1 MESYQDRFDGH
12 GFDGHDAQR
21 YFASH
26 LALPVCVVV
35 AYLAMV
41 WWLPRYMAHRPAYN
55 LRSTSRIWNLA
66 VAVFS
71 ICGAMVC
78 VPHLFR
84 QLTTHGFYYTVC
96 HDVYELA
103 GYGRPAFWAALF
115 TWSKLLELVDTVLII
130 LRKRKLIML
139 HWFHHASVI
148 IFAWAAWVY
157 ETPAALWYGAMNYT
171 VHAIMYTYFAL
182 TSISGVRAAVMRA
195 APFITSLQIAQF
207 AWGTVIN
214 MYMAVSYMSPTSD
227 CAIQAPI
234 LYISAGLYLAYGG
247 LFTKL
252 FVDRYLREK
261 HHGVSSS
268 MCANGAFKSNGHSN
282 GVRIS
287 HDSHAANA
295 DLSKM
300 V

>member
-55 LRSTSRIWNLA
+55 LRATSRIWNLA

-182 TSISGVRAAVMRA
+182 TSISESRCCHACCRSS
-195 APFITSLQIAQF
+195 PRCRSRSLRGDGHQHVH
-207 AWGTVIN
+207 GRP
-214 MYMAVSYMSPTSD
+214 YMSPTVT
-227 CAIQAPI
+227 APSK
-234 LYISAGLYLAYGG
+234 LRSVYISGL
-247 LFTKL
+247 
-252 FVDRYLREK
+252 
-261 HHGVSSS
+261 
-268 MCANGAFKSNGHSN
+268 
-282 GVRIS
+282 IS
-287 HDSHAANA
+287 RRWTIH
-295 DLSKM
+295 
-300 V
+300 